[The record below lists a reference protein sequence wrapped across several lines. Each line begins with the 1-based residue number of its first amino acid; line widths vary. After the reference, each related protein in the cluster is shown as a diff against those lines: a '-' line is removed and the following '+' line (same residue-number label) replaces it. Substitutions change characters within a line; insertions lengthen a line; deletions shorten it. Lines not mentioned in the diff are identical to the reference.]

1 MFILIMPR
9 TRNQKDTEDN
19 GDLTVKSI
27 IPLEIE
33 DDDYNPVLPSIKRNS
48 GSLILLV
55 GTTNSGK
62 TTLINNL
69 LLNKNMWGRREG
81 QPQGAFD
88 NVMIISPSLYLDD
101 SCRFL
106 VENFDCYTEFHDE
119 IIEQM
124 KTRQLALPKD
134 KRPKQM
140 IVIDDSVG
148 LIERNSSINYL
159 GTRYRHFNANMIMS
173 VQSFRGCSPIMRTN
187 ANCVIL
193 MNGIMN
199 SKELE
204 KVDEEYGDMY
214 KRTLLYCYA
223 KFAPKKYDFLYLK
236 TRENPPEMYK
246 NFTEQ
251 IDYKKYKRIGKNFNI
266 DEDFSE
272 EEGVLS
278 DS

>member
-1 MFILIMPR
+1 MS
-9 TRNQKDTEDN
+9 ED
-19 GDLTVKSI
+19 LSIKSI
-27 IPLEIE
+27 IPLEVQ
-33 DDDYNPVLPSIKRNS
+33 DDEYHEHLPSIKRNS
-48 GSLILLV
+48 GSLILIV

-69 LLNKNMWGRREG
+69 LLNKNFWGRREG
-81 QPQGAFD
+81 KPQGAFES
-88 NVMIISPSLYLDD
+88 VMIISPSLYLDD

-106 VENFDCYTEFHDE
+106 TENFDCYTEFRDE
-119 IIEQM
+119 LIEQM
-124 KTRQLALPKD
+124 KERQLALPKD

-187 ANCVIL
+187 ANCVVL

-204 KVDEEYGDMY
+204 KINDEYGDIF
-214 KRTLLYCYA
+214 KGTLLYCY
-223 KFAPKKYDFLYLK
+223 KRYAPKKYDFIYMK
-236 TRENPPEMYK
+236 VRENPPKLYQG
-246 NFTEQ
+246 FHTEVKW
-251 IDYKKYKRIGKNFNI
+251 KKHIREAKSYNYE
-266 DEDFSE
+266 DDFSE
-272 EEGVLS
+272 DEVEE
-278 DS
+278 DN